1 MASEPLVVTP
11 THLWSKPS
19 QIHKFTVDGG
29 IPPIAWQTKSGEVSA
44 SEDEANVF
52 IYQAPRRYMQDTI
65 LFFDRAGQEIS
76 VTIDVLRPLQITP
89 NVRNIPTNNN
99 GYFRVQ
105 GGSGKWQVE
114 DNEVLTITKSGMKLL
129 ITTGN
134 SAGSYSVRVHDK
146 VTKEQVEAQV
156 RIYKPLEVREQ

>member
-1 MASEPLVVTP
+1 
-11 THLWSKPS
+11 
-19 QIHKFTVDGG
+19 
-29 IPPIAWQTKSGEVSA
+29 
-44 SEDEANVF
+44 
-52 IYQAPRRYMQDTI
+52 
-65 LFFDRAGQEIS
+65 
-76 VTIDVLRPLQITP
+76 LQITP
-89 NVRNIPTNNN
+89 NVRNIPTNNK

-156 RIYKPLEVREQ
+156 RIYKPLEVQEQ